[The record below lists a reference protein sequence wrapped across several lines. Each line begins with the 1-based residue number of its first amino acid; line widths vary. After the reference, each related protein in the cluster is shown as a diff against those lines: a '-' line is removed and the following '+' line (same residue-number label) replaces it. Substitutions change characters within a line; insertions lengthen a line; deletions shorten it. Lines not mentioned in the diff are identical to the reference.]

1 LISNGKRIY
10 HFTRPWKWEE
20 MRRERF
26 RDELKTKIGRVSKDD
41 KGDVYILWKA
51 YELLLIKNNTHRYFR
66 PLSIVDVE
74 LRPMLMNEEMLY
86 MNLQRIWNASRI
98 GINVESDVKIL
109 ERMVEDARREIVDKA
124 IKVIARFMDIADTV

>member
-1 LISNGKRIY
+1 
-10 HFTRPWKWEE
+10 